1 MDHCSILVVDDDP
14 LILQTVTEILVDEG
28 YGVEQAHSAL
38 EAMRA
43 VARVHPAL
51 VLLDIRMPGLDGTQ
65 FAREL
70 RTHDTTIKIVV
81 MTAASQAKHWAE
93 EIGASDYI
101 EKPFELDELL
111 ATVSRVCGS
120 TS

>member
-1 MDHCSILVVDDDP
+1 MPDCSVLVVDDDP
-14 LILQTVTEILVDEG
+14 LILQTVTEILTEEG
-28 YGVEQAHSAL
+28 YPVEQAHSAL

-43 VARVHPAL
+43 VARAHPSL

-70 RTHDTTIKIVV
+70 RTHDTSIKIVV
-81 MTAASQAKHWAE
+81 MTAAREAQHWAQ

-101 EKPFELDELL
+101 EKPFELEELL
-111 ATVSRVCGS
+111 ATVARACGA
-120 TS
+120 

>member
-1 MDHCSILVVDDDP
+1 MHDCSVLVVDDDP

-28 YGVEQAHSAL
+28 YAVEQAHSAL

-70 RTHDTTIKIVV
+70 RTHDTSIKIVV
-81 MTAASQAKHWAE
+81 MTEASQAQHWAQ
-93 EIGASDYI
+93 EIGATDYI

-111 ATVSRVCGS
+111 TTVARACG
-120 TS
+120 T